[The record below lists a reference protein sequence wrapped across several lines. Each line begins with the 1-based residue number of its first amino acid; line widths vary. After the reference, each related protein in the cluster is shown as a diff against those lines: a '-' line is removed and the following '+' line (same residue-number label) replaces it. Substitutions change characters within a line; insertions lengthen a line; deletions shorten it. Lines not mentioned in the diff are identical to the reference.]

1 MLDLPPSFIS
11 RKEKQMLELNP
22 SCRNIPQDLVERYRA
37 VDTSSIGHLTTEGY
51 IRNIKAQTQCCRLL
65 GHVVTV
71 TLHGTD
77 GSALYHALINSRP
90 GDVLVIS
97 MPDHAEYACW
107 GELRTIAAM
116 IKGVAGIVTDA
127 CVTDIRALQDMA
139 FPVFAKG
146 KSSVT
151 TQKSDLGGKINTL
164 AVIDGQEIH
173 PGDMVIGD
181 EDGLFILSPDQSAR
195 LIDPVLE
202 KQQQD
207 ERKRL
212 ELLAKLSASRK

>member
-1 MLDLPPSFIS
+1 M
-11 RKEKQMLELNP
+11 
-22 SCRNIPQDLVERYRA
+22 PQDLVERYRA

-51 IRNIKAQTQCCRLL
+51 IRNVKAQTQCCRLL

-77 GSALYHALINSRP
+77 GSALYHALINSHL
-90 GDVLVIS
+90 GDVLVVS

-127 CVTDIRALQDMA
+127 CVTDIRALQDLP
-139 FPVFAKG
+139 FPAFAKG

-151 TQKSDLGGKINTL
+151 TQKSDLGGKVNTP
-164 AVIDGQEIH
+164 AVIDGQEIR

-181 EDGLFILSPDQSAR
+181 EDGLFILSPEQASK
-195 LIDPVLE
+195 LIDPVLKKQERDLE
-202 KQQQD
+202 K
-207 ERKRL
+207 RH
-212 ELLAKLSASRK
+212 ELLEKLNATQNQG